1 MRLNV
6 NVKARKKTMN
16 KRKRPSN
23 NKKLGGFFFVY
34 KIRSKREFPYKIVL
48 QVAPTDL

>member
-1 MRLNV
+1 M
-6 NVKARKKTMN
+6 
-16 KRKRPSN
+16 RPSN

-34 KIRSKREFPYKIVL
+34 KFRSKREFPYKIVL